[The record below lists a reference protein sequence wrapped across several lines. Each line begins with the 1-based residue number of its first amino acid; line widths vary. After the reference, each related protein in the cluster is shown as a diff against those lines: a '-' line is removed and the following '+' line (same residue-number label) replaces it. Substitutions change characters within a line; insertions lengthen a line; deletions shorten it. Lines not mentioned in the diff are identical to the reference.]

1 MRPLGNFP
9 CPRFGGPHPH
19 PHPCIPLPR
28 PYLFMTP
35 FCWGDCGGARTR
47 ARVQRPEDS
56 AQGSGSR
63 WGGGVRLRGGGS
75 NSSGGSSSC
84 GGGDLLPVPGSVSP
98 SSSLVLTCPVCP
110 PRLRPPGLGEDEA
123 THVALEVGPRTLR
136 RLSGCPLAAPT
147 PRGSPLHPPGC
158 PPLLPQ
164 PRLLPQFMCPIPPLP
179 GSFAPLCFVPSAPPS
194 LQRLCLSVCLGHL

>member
-1 MRPLGNFP
+1 MNPLAPTLPFHDPVLLGGLRGCQDRSRRPATR
-9 CPRFGGPHPH
+9 RF
-19 PHPCIPLPR
+19 
-28 PYLFMTP
+28 
-35 FCWGDCGGARTR
+35 R
-47 ARVQRPEDS
+47 AGLREPM
-56 AQGSGSR
+56 G
-63 WGGGVRLRGGGS
+63 WGVRPRGGGS
-75 NSSGGSSSC
+75 NSSGGSGSC

-98 SSSLVLTCPVCP
+98 SSSLVLTCPVCS

-158 PPLLPQ
+158 PPLLLQ

-179 GSFAPLCFVPSAPPS
+179 GSFAPLCLCPLRPPPS
-194 LQRLCLSVCLGHL
+194 SVCVCLSVCLGHL